1 MRSAAAFR
9 VGGWML
15 TGLSLLAAFPVLTHA
30 QQPQADCP
38 GSLQAYVGDRS
49 LNARWGDS
57 AHTYVIMA
65 RGGVEYIC
73 RCPSNTQPPVCT
85 KKGSSGSGGLEG
97 VDLSQFSPGQQM
109 ALMAT
114 QSLLNGLFSSIF
126 KSPSKPSSPSAGDAL
141 RQQQELLRQQ
151 EEERQQSL
159 AQWSAFQESEKARA
173 QREKDEA
180 KKRGEEI
187 LARTGGTGS
196 QELTFQSVSGETL
209 EFGSW
214 VAADPEAQPLP
225 SGKYPAPTKA
235 VEQAR
240 CAAYFSERA
249 RELEKQGKH
258 EQAAFMGLQAQ
269 KAMAGEP
276 LDAPCQA
283 AAAAAVPVP
292 DSPAVKEVL
301 EQYNVKIQELL
312 DLSRKLSE
320 VRKQKIDA
328 ELDIKLADD
337 KITDIKTRAASV
349 TKPEEKQELD
359 DLLNEAL
366 ALKSDSEGRLKI
378 AAENENACLENA
390 KKAEAQVQE
399 LGAKLQDGK
408 DKK

>member
-1 MRSAAAFR
+1 M
-9 VGGWML
+9 V
-15 TGLSLLAAFPVLTHA
+15 
-30 QQPQADCP
+30 
-38 GSLQAYVGDRS
+38 
-49 LNARWGDS
+49 
-57 AHTYVIMA
+57 

-73 RCPSNTQPPVCT
+73 KCPSNTQPPVCS
-85 KKGSSGSGGLEG
+85 KKGSSGSGGLDG

-126 KSPSKPSSPSAGDAL
+126 KSPSKPSSSPSAGDAL

-151 EEERQQSL
+151 EEERLQSL
-159 AQWSAFQESEKARA
+159 AQWNAFQENEKARA
-173 QREKDEA
+173 LREKDEA

-187 LARTGGTGS
+187 LAQTGGTGS
-196 QELTFQSVSGETL
+196 QELTFQSVSGEKL
-209 EFGSW
+209 EFSSW
-214 VAADPEAQPLP
+214 VAAKPEAQPLP
-225 SGKYPAPTKA
+225 SGKYPAPTTA
-235 VEQAR
+235 LEQAR
-240 CAAYFSERA
+240 CAAYFSE
-249 RELEKQGKH
+249 
-258 EQAAFMGLQAQ
+258 QAKKLAGLGRYEEAEFMNRQAQ
-269 KAMAGEP
+269 KAMIGEP

-283 AAAAAVPVP
+283 VAAGAVPVP
-292 DSPAVKEVL
+292 DSPAVKVVL

-399 LGAKLQDGK
+399 LGAKLQDNK